1 MLKVSDW
8 CLLTCVKC
16 GDDPRN
22 GKCDMILSPAKRD
35 RRSRFSVSIIN
46 SLSPRCL
53 QCPSI
58 LTHLIVNVST
68 MFQFIMLLD
77 FTLSFTVILSVFFS
91 WIFFLGWCLLSII
104 RCAYVKH
111 VHLICKREFT
121 IKFSFSLFISD
132 HIAGDV
138 NRLGAF
144 IDSFFCT
151 FQFELAVIVHNS
163 ITPNIIESF
172 SELLNELFVSADY
185 CDAAKSVI
193 TSII

>member
-1 MLKVSDW
+1 M
-8 CLLTCVKC
+8 
-16 GDDPRN
+16 
-22 GKCDMILSPAKRD
+22 
-35 RRSRFSVSIIN
+35 
-46 SLSPRCL
+46 
-53 QCPSI
+53 
-58 LTHLIVNVST
+58 
-68 MFQFIMLLD
+68 
-77 FTLSFTVILSVFFS
+77 
-91 WIFFLGWCLLSII
+91 
-104 RCAYVKH
+104 
-111 VHLICKREFT
+111 HLICKREFT

-172 SELLNELFVSADY
+172 SEFLNELFVSADY